1 MRSRYKISEKDG
13 IYFVTSTITEWLPV
27 FTSEK
32 YFEIIIG
39 SLQFCKEK
47 RCFNLYAYVILD
59 NHFHLVASAPD
70 LSETMTSMK
79 KYTAHEII
87 RQLEED
93 KKEWLLNQLAYYKKR
108 HKKKSTHQVWQEGFH
123 PQLLINEDMLIQ
135 KIDYMHHNPVK
146 RGFVDLPEHWRYSSA
161 RNYILNDHSIIEVDV
176 LLV

>member
-1 MRSRYKISEKDG
+1 MY
-13 IYFVTSTITEWLPV
+13 
-27 FTSEK
+27 
-32 YFEIIIG
+32 
-39 SLQFCKEK
+39 
-47 RCFNLYAYVILD
+47 

-70 LSETMTSMK
+70 FSKTMTSMR

-87 RQLEED
+87 KKLEED

-108 HKKKSTHQVWQEGFH
+108 HKRESTHQVWQEGYH

-146 RGFVDLPEHWRYSSA
+146 RGFVDLPEHWKYSSA
-161 RNYILNDHSIIEVDV
+161 RNYILNDHSIIDVNV